1 MGTAADK
8 TPFWTS
14 TIIFLPVIKL
24 ECWAQQG
31 SLQGLMVELGLHHR
45 RCHRWA
51 PHAAQLWA
59 QHRDTVRRA
68 QASLVGAKPQQ
79 SKAGG
84 CLGNRVVAM
93 LNKVKK
99 RPLVFG

>member
-1 MGTAADK
+1 
-8 TPFWTS
+8 
-14 TIIFLPVIKL
+14 
-24 ECWAQQG
+24 
-31 SLQGLMVELGLHHR
+31 MVELGLHHR
-45 RCHRWA
+45 GCQRWV
-51 PHAAQLWA
+51 HHVTQLWA
-59 QHRDTVRRA
+59 QHRDSVRRA

-84 CLGNRVVAM
+84 CLGNRVVVM